1 MTHRQNRAPLLLIE
15 LMISIFL
22 FAASAAAVV
31 QIFAAA
37 EKLSTRA
44 RNRFQAATMLQT
56 AADAYIAADGDPEQT
71 AALLDKVW
79 NSPEA
84 ASSARSSS
92 QSDHTAPE
100 TPSSAQT
107 THDDSA
113 GDQTAQQ
120 TPSSAQ
126 STHNDS
132 VSDQTAQQ
140 TPSSAQGTDDD
151 FAGDEISGETLTFY
165 FDKDW
170 NTTVSSD
177 SASFLVVIRFQPDK
191 ENPRLG
197 SAAVTISD
205 ADGGVL
211 LTQTV
216 TQYQAARTE
225 VSP

>member
-22 FAASAAAVV
+22 FAASAIAVV

-37 EKLSTRA
+37 EKLSARA
-44 RNRFQAATMLQT
+44 RNRSQSAAILQT
-56 AADAYIAADGDPEQT
+56 AANAYFAADGDPEQT
-71 AALLDKVW
+71 ASLLGEVW

-92 QSDHTAPE
+92 QSGHTAPK
-100 TPSSAQT
+100 
-107 THDDSA
+107 
-113 GDQTAQQ
+113 

-126 STHNDS
+126 STHDNS
-132 VSDQTAQQ
+132 AGDQTAQQ

>member
-22 FAASAAAVV
+22 FAASAIAVV

-37 EKLSTRA
+37 EKLSARA
-44 RNRFQAATMLQT
+44 RNRSQSAAILQT
-56 AADAYIAADGDPEQT
+56 AADAYFAADGDPEQT
-71 AALLDKVW
+71 ASLLGEVW

-92 QSDHTAPE
+92 QSGHTAPK
-100 TPSSAQT
+100 TPSSAQS
-107 THDDSA
+107 THDNSA

-126 STHNDS
+126 GADGDS
-132 VSDQTAQQ
+132 
-140 TPSSAQGTDDD
+140 
-151 FAGDEISGETLTFY
+151 AGDEISGETLTFY

-177 SASFLVVIRFQPDK
+177 NASFLVVIRFQSDK

>member
-22 FAASAAAVV
+22 FAASAIAVV

-37 EKLSTRA
+37 EKLSARA
-44 RNRFQAATMLQT
+44 RNRSQSAAILQT
-56 AADAYIAADGDPEQT
+56 AADAYFAADGDPEQT
-71 AALLDKVW
+71 ASLLGEVW

-92 QSDHTAPE
+92 QSGHTAPK
-100 TPSSAQT
+100 
-107 THDDSA
+107 
-113 GDQTAQQ
+113 

-126 STHNDS
+126 STHDNS
-132 VSDQTAQQ
+132 AGDQTAQQ

-177 SASFLVVIRFQPDK
+177 NASFLVVIRFQSDK

>member
-22 FAASAAAVV
+22 FAASAIAVV

-37 EKLSTRA
+37 EKLSARA
-44 RNRFQAATMLQT
+44 RNRSQSAAILQT
-56 AADAYIAADGDPEQT
+56 AANAYFAADGDPEQT
-71 AALLDKVW
+71 ASLLGEVW

-92 QSDHTAPE
+92 QSGHTAPK
-100 TPSSAQT
+100 TPSSAQS
-107 THDDSA
+107 THDNSA

-126 STHNDS
+126 GADGDS
-132 VSDQTAQQ
+132 
-140 TPSSAQGTDDD
+140 
-151 FAGDEISGETLTFY
+151 AGDEISGETLTFY

-177 SASFLVVIRFQPDK
+177 NASFLVVIRFQSDK

-205 ADGGVL
+205 ADGGEL

>member
-22 FAASAAAVV
+22 FAASAIAVV

-37 EKLSTRA
+37 EKLSARA
-44 RNRFQAATMLQT
+44 RNRSQSAAILQT
-56 AADAYIAADGDPEQT
+56 AADAYFAADGDPEQT
-71 AALLDKVW
+71 ASLLGEVW

-92 QSDHTAPE
+92 QSGHTAPK
-100 TPSSAQT
+100 TPSSAQS
-107 THDDSA
+107 THDNSA

-126 STHNDS
+126 GADGDS
-132 VSDQTAQQ
+132 
-140 TPSSAQGTDDD
+140 
-151 FAGDEISGETLTFY
+151 AGDEISGETLTFY

-177 SASFLVVIRFQPDK
+177 NASFLVVIRFQSDK

-205 ADGGVL
+205 ADGGEL

>member
-1 MTHRQNRAPLLLIE
+1 
-15 LMISIFL
+15 
-22 FAASAAAVV
+22 
-31 QIFAAA
+31 
-37 EKLSTRA
+37 
-44 RNRFQAATMLQT
+44 MLQT

-126 STHNDS
+126 GADGDS
-132 VSDQTAQQ
+132 
-140 TPSSAQGTDDD
+140 
-151 FAGDEISGETLTFY
+151 AGDEISGETLTFY

-177 SASFLVVIRFQPDK
+177 NASFLVVIRFQSDK

-205 ADGGVL
+205 ADGGEL

>member
-22 FAASAAAVV
+22 FAASAIAVV

-37 EKLSTRA
+37 EKLSARA
-44 RNRFQAATMLQT
+44 RNRSQSAAILQT
-56 AADAYIAADGDPEQT
+56 AAKAYFAADGDPEQT
-71 AALLDKVW
+71 ASLLGEVW

-120 TPSSAQ
+120 TPSSA
-126 STHNDS
+126 HGADGDS
-132 VSDQTAQQ
+132 AR
-140 TPSSAQGTDDD
+140 
-151 FAGDEISGETLTFY
+151 DEISGETLTFY

-177 SASFLVVIRFQPDK
+177 NASFLVVIRFQSDK

-205 ADGGVL
+205 ADGGEL

>member
-22 FAASAAAVV
+22 FAASAIAVV

-37 EKLSTRA
+37 EKLSARA
-44 RNRFQAATMLQT
+44 RNRSQSAAILQT
-56 AADAYIAADGDPEQT
+56 AADAYFAADGDPEQT
-71 AALLDKVW
+71 ASLLGEVW

-92 QSDHTAPE
+92 QSGHTAPK
-100 TPSSAQT
+100 TPSSAQS

-126 STHNDS
+126 GADGDS
-132 VSDQTAQQ
+132 
-140 TPSSAQGTDDD
+140 
-151 FAGDEISGETLTFY
+151 AGDEISGETLTFY

-177 SASFLVVIRFQPDK
+177 NASFLVVIRFQSDK

>member
-15 LMISIFL
+15 LMM
-22 FAASAAAVV
+22 
-31 QIFAAA
+31 IFAAA

-113 GDQTAQQ
+113 ARK
-120 TPSSAQ
+120 PL
-126 STHNDS
+126 
-132 VSDQTAQQ
+132 
-140 TPSSAQGTDDD
+140 P
-151 FAGDEISGETLTFY
+151 L
-165 FDKDW
+165 
-170 NTTVSSD
+170 
-177 SASFLVVIRFQPDK
+177 P
-191 ENPRLG
+191 
-197 SAAVTISD
+197 
-205 ADGGVL
+205 GVL
-211 LTQTV
+211 HSLTIPHRRHLHPHRPPTMTLLVTRPPSRHPRPRRAPTV
-216 TQYQAARTE
+216 TPPGTR
-225 VSP
+225 SPEKH

>member
-22 FAASAAAVV
+22 FAASAIAVV

-37 EKLSTRA
+37 EKLSARA
-44 RNRFQAATMLQT
+44 RNRSQSAAILQT
-56 AADAYIAADGDPEQT
+56 AAKAYFAADGDPEQT
-71 AALLDKVW
+71 ASLLGEVW

-120 TPSSAQ
+120 TPSSA
-126 STHNDS
+126 HGADGDS
-132 VSDQTAQQ
+132 AR
-140 TPSSAQGTDDD
+140 
-151 FAGDEISGETLTFY
+151 DEISGETLTFY

-177 SASFLVVIRFQPDK
+177 NASFLVVIRFQSDK

>member
-22 FAASAAAVV
+22 FAASAIAVV

-37 EKLSTRA
+37 EKLSARA
-44 RNRFQAATMLQT
+44 RNRSQSAAILQT
-56 AADAYIAADGDPEQT
+56 AANAYFAADGDPEQT
-71 AALLDKVW
+71 ASLLGEVW

-92 QSDHTAPE
+92 QSGHTAPK
-100 TPSSAQT
+100 TPSSAQS
-107 THDDSA
+107 THDNSA

-126 STHNDS
+126 GADGDS
-132 VSDQTAQQ
+132 
-140 TPSSAQGTDDD
+140 
-151 FAGDEISGETLTFY
+151 AGDEISGETLTFY

-177 SASFLVVIRFQPDK
+177 SASFLVVIRFQSDK

>member
-22 FAASAAAVV
+22 FAASAIAVV

-37 EKLSTRA
+37 EKLSARA
-44 RNRFQAATMLQT
+44 RNRSQSAAILQT
-56 AADAYIAADGDPEQT
+56 AADAYFAADGDPEQT
-71 AALLDKVW
+71 ASLLGEVW

-92 QSDHTAPE
+92 QSGHTAPK
-100 TPSSAQT
+100 TPSSAQS
-107 THDDSA
+107 THDNSA

-126 STHNDS
+126 GADGDS
-132 VSDQTAQQ
+132 
-140 TPSSAQGTDDD
+140 
-151 FAGDEISGETLTFY
+151 AGDEISGETLTFY

-177 SASFLVVIRFQPDK
+177 NASFLVVIRFQSDK

-205 ADGGVL
+205 VNGGEL